1 MTPGVPGCEAM
12 PLVVVRARPHPS
24 LAPRVCERP
33 DGAVETEVGE
43 TGRLAAARAESGSP
57 EESLGLGG
65 AKGTRIH
72 GQGHA
77 SCVGRGPRALDSPE
91 RVNVECLRVYPGTVK
106 VVLPDSTELELPD
119 GASGLDAAR
128 AIGPKLAEQA
138 VLVKVDGIPQ
148 DLRLPL
154 ADGASLQILTTR
166 DTQDP
171 NALAVLRHSAAH
183 LLAEAV
189 RRLYPGVKVAIGP
202 PIDNGFYYDFE
213 FPEPI
218 NDGDLEAI
226 EAEVQRELAEGRSWE
241 REEVSADG
249 ARARFEDEGEQ
260 YKVEL
265 VDAADGA
272 ISLYTQGDFTDLCRG
287 PHLQTS
293 APIKAFKL
301 TSLAGA
307 YWRGDEKNAQLTR
320 VYGTAFFSQKDLDAH
335 LEHLELAR
343 ANDHRRLG
351 TQLDL
356 FHFDE
361 HSPGSPFWHPKGMA
375 IFNVLEDL
383 RRRENARRGY
393 DEVKTPLIYDK
404 ALWVTS
410 GHWDKFREN
419 MFLIPVD
426 DEHTYAIKPMNCPG
440 HMLLFGSQL
449 RSYRELPLRFAEA
462 APLHRNELAGALHG
476 LTRVR
481 HVTQDDAHIFCS
493 REQIDTELDACLEYL
508 RYLYGLFG
516 IEPRAELS
524 TRPESKL
531 GADEEWDFTEGKLI
545 EALDRHGIEYFVGE
559 GEGSFY
565 GPKIDLHITDA
576 LDRSWQLG
584 TIQLDAQMPARF
596 GLTYMGPDNRE
607 HPVFVVHRAFF
618 GSHERFIGIIIEHF
632 GGAFPVWLAPV
643 QVRVLAVSEQ
653 HRDGAHAIADRL
665 TGAGYRVDVDDRDE
679 TLGKRIRDSELEKI
693 PVVVVFGERESEAT
707 LAVRTRGE
715 GQSTRSLDELLA
727 DLAEAV
733 AQAS

>member
-1 MTPGVPGCEAM
+1 VNVI
-12 PLVVVRARPHPS
+12 L
-24 LAPRVCERP
+24 P
-33 DGAVETEVGE
+33 DG
-43 TGRLAAARAESGSP
+43 
-57 EESLGLGG
+57 
-65 AKGTRIH
+65 
-72 GQGHA
+72 
-77 SCVGRGPRALDSPE
+77 
-91 RVNVECLRVYPGTVK
+91 
-106 VVLPDSTELELPD
+106 TELELAE

-138 VLVKVDGIPQ
+138 VLVKADGVAQ

-154 ADGASLQILTTR
+154 PDGAKLQILTTR

-171 NALAVLRHSAAH
+171 DALAVLRHSAAH

-189 RRLYPGVKVAIGP
+189 RRLHPGVKVAIGP
-202 PIDNGFYYDFE
+202 PIDNGFYYDFD
-213 FPEPI
+213 FPSPI
-218 NDGDLEAI
+218 HEADLEAI
-226 EAEVQRELAEGRSWE
+226 EAEVQRELGEGRAWE
-241 REEVSADG
+241 REEITADE
-249 ARARFEDEGEQ
+249 ARARFTAEGEQ

-265 VDAADGA
+265 VDTAEGA
-272 ISLYTQGDFTDLCRG
+272 ISLYSQGDFTDLCRG

-307 YWRGDEKNAQLTR
+307 YWRGDSSNAQLTR
-320 VYGTAFFSQKDLDAH
+320 IYGTAFFTQKDLDAH
-335 LEHLELAR
+335 LERLDQAR
-343 ANDHRRLG
+343 ARDHRRLG
-351 TQLDL
+351 AELDL

-375 IFNVLEDL
+375 IFNALEDL
-383 RRRENARRGY
+383 RRRENSRRGY
-393 DEVKTPLIYDK
+393 QEVKTPLIYDK

-410 GHWDKFREN
+410 GHWEKFREN
-419 MFLIPVD
+419 MFLIPID

-493 REQIDTELDACLEYL
+493 REQIDSELDQCLEYL

-524 TRPESKL
+524 TRPENKL

-545 EALDRHGIEYFVGE
+545 EALDRHGIEYFVGA

-618 GSHERFIGIIIEHF
+618 GSLERFIGIIIEHY
-632 GGAFPVWLAPV
+632 GGAFPLWLAPV
-643 QVRVLAVSEQ
+643 QVRLLAVSEQ
-653 HRDGAHAIADRL
+653 HREGAHAIAARL
-665 TGAGYRVDVDDRDE
+665 LDAGYRVDVDDRDE

-693 PVVVVFGERESEAT
+693 PVVVVFGERESEAA

-715 GQSTRSLDELLA
+715 GQSTRSLDELLE
-727 DLAEAV
+727 DLAEV
-733 AQAS
+733 LEPSRTP